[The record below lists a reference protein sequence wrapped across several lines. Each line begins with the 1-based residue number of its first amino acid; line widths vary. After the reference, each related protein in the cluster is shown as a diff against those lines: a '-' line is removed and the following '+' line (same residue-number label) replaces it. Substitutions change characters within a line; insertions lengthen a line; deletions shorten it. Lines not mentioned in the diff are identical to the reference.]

1 MQCRSAQEPGQI
13 CHGRI
18 KTHEYYLHIVT
29 PHLPIAIGKERGS
42 KIPGKTMTLTDK
54 YRSLHNQEV
63 EYLKA
68 KGCSSDDWTRIK
80 VRDGFNPSGCMN
92 CSFSGDILLGVF
104 NKSYTDESGVSV
116 PSGIS
121 NARIHNCTIGSD
133 VVISNIGEYIANYI
147 IEDNVIIRNCSKIHT
162 EGTSSFGN
170 GTVVSVLNETGGRSV
185 KMWDGLSA
193 HEAYIIALYRHRRK
207 AVELIG
213 RMVDEYSERNSS
225 DRGIICHNARIIGC
239 GSIRNVRIG
248 PFSHLEG
255 SMTLN
260 EGSVNSSEADP
271 VYIGSGVIMEH
282 FIVCSGSV
290 VKDSTLVD
298 KCFIGQGCVLAK
310 HYSAENSLFFANCAG
325 YHGEACSIFAGPY
338 TVTHHKS
345 TLLIAGIFSF
355 MNAGSGSNQSNHM
368 YKLGPIHQGIME
380 RGSKT
385 TSDSYLLWPA
395 RIGPFTLV
403 MGRHYKNMDTS
414 SLPFSYLIEKNDES
428 ILVPGVNLRSVGTI
442 RDAQK
447 WPQRDRRRDP
457 VKTDQVNFNLLSP
470 YTIRKMIE
478 GREILRNLKSES
490 PPDALS
496 YKFNSMVITKA
507 SLERGIDLY
516 QTGIN
521 KFLGNSLI
529 KRLEKR
535 EFRTNEELQQRL
547 RPDRQQGRGE
557 WVDIAGLIAPK
568 EEIDNLLSDV
578 ESGKIGSIPML
589 TSSFAEIHRSYY
601 DWEWTW
607 SVRRIEVE
615 EGIPVDQ
622 LKSEDIIRIVRRW
635 KKSVIDLDNLLYDD
649 ASKEFNLSSR
659 TGFGIDDGEEVKK
672 QDFEQVR
679 GEFESNSVVAAIQE
693 HIRKKSALGDE
704 LIGRM
709 MKVEQS

>member
-1 MQCRSAQEPGQI
+1 MA
-13 CHGRI
+13 
-18 KTHEYYLHIVT
+18 
-29 PHLPIAIGKERGS
+29 
-42 KIPGKTMTLTDK
+42 LTNK
-54 YRSLHNQEV
+54 YRNLYNQEV
-63 EYLKA
+63 ESLK
-68 KGCSSDDWTRIK
+68 KNGCSCSDWER
-80 VRDGFNPSGCMN
+80 VRVKEGFDPSKCIN
-92 CSFSGDILLGVF
+92 CIFSGEIYLGVF
-104 NKSYTDESGVSV
+104 NRSYTDESGISI
-116 PSGIS
+116 PSGIYNS
-121 NARIHNCTIGSD
+121 RIHNCSVGSD
-133 VVISNIGEYIANYI
+133 AAIHNIGEYIANYLI
-147 IEDNVIIRNCSKIHT
+147 GDNVIISNCSKIHT

-213 RMVDEYSERNSS
+213 RMVDEYAQGVSS
-225 DRGIICHNARIIGC
+225 GQGTISRHSRIMGC
-239 GSIRNVRIG
+239 GTIRNVKIG

-255 SMTLN
+255 AMTLN

-298 KCFIGQGCVLAK
+298 NCFIGQGCVLAK

-403 MGRHYKNMDTS
+403 MGRHYRNMDTS
-414 SLPFSYLIEKNDES
+414 SLPFSYLIESNDES
-428 ILVPGVNLRSVGTI
+428 ILVPGINLRSVGTI

-457 VKTDQVNFNLLSP
+457 VKTDHVNFNLLSP
-470 YTIRKMIE
+470 YTVRKMIE
-478 GREILRNLKSES
+478 GREILQRLKSES
-490 PPDALS
+490 PPEALS
-496 YKFNSMVITKA
+496 CSYNSMVITKA
-507 SLERGIDLY
+507 SLERGIELY

-535 EFRTNEELQQRL
+535 QFRTDDEIRQRL
-547 RPDRQQGRGE
+547 RPDRQQGKGE
-557 WVDIAGLIAPK
+557 WVDVAGLIAPK
-568 EEIDNLLSDV
+568 KEIDNLLDDI
-578 ESGKIGSIPML
+578 ESGKIGSIEML
-589 TSSFAEIHRSYY
+589 TASFAEMHRSYY

-607 SVRRIEVE
+607 SCQKIEDE

-622 LKSEDIIRIVRRW
+622 LGSEDIIRIVRQW
-635 KKSVIDLDNLLYDD
+635 KKSVIDLDNLLYND

-659 TGFGIDDGEEVKK
+659 TGFGIDDGDEVKK
-672 QDFEQVR
+672 LDFEQVR
-679 GEFESNSVVAAIQE
+679 GEFESNSVVAAIEE

-704 LIGRM
+704 LIERM
-709 MKVEQS
+709 LKVKQS